1 MHTTSETLKC
11 DMDSSDSLAREV
23 PLVHSCLNQ
32 LLALAPWPAAMWE
45 FWRSQS
51 SRYSTFLPAGS
62 YAADAPFAGSLIP
75 VRRPCHALSID
86 STKETTKIE
95 PWGGDGPNGPN
106 EGPNITTGQRAR
118 RAGRTQQAHGLLSE
132 ETHMPDDTSG
142 SLS

>member
-11 DMDSSDSLAREV
+11 GMDSSDSLAREV

-75 VRRPCHALSID
+75 VRRPCHAPSID

-95 PWGGDGPNGPN
+95 PWGGDAPNGPN
-106 EGPNITTGQRAR
+106 EGPNITTGKERGA
-118 RAGRTQQAHGLLSE
+118 
-132 ETHMPDDTSG
+132 PG
-142 SLS
+142 SPSKPTGS